1 LLTAK
6 VEPLRRES
14 LLVLPLGAV
23 IISAWYGGLETGL
36 LATFVSAVGLA
47 HLTPTPSSSAV
58 DVVADALRLG
68 VFLLAATLTSW
79 AHKDKARSS
88 LMSRVAGEFLLS
100 EAPNQ
105 TLETVCKMVASHLG
119 ADVYVHFTV
128 PSDGSGLR
136 IDAYG
141 GVAEED
147 VRAIIRAGF
156 PLKTGQRADTRTEL
170 LRSLGIK
177 AYASFPLVARGFVV
191 GTLSFGARKRSKF
204 RPGELE
210 VMRSVAHQAAVA
222 IERRRAEEE
231 RERLVVQLDTER
243 QLLDSVLKTAPVGLA
258 FHDQELRFVRINDV
272 LAEMN
277 GLPPG
282 EHIGRTLWEVLP
294 ALAPKLESIYR
305 QVRETGEPI
314 LEVELSGETPA
325 APGQRRHW
333 LASYYPIR
341 DPDGRVLWLGAVV
354 VETTERKRAEEA
366 LRQQAHIIDQIHDA
380 VISIDLDGQVS
391 GWNNGAE
398 RLFGYAAEEMLGKHF
413 SAVFLAG
420 FALER
425 QLMGPLRA
433 QGNHEMEVQVRRKSG
448 ETFDAHVSL
457 SMLRDG
463 EGIPT
468 KMVAYFIDTTAQK
481 RAERERVAALA
492 GVACAL
498 HDGCLQTL
506 AGVNLRLESSR
517 ELIRRARYAEALAEL
532 AHLQAEIVSQHDE
545 LRNYVRDLAGVE
557 ERRAARRST
566 SDTHV
571 SVSANFSASSTE
583 VDEVLQIVREAVA
596 NVDRHACA
604 SSTAI
609 VVWAEDGELR
619 IAVDDDGVGFPA
631 DGKPPWSI
639 AFRVDR
645 AGGNVRLERGV
656 PGAHV
661 RIALPQP
668 AA

>member
-1 LLTAK
+1 
-6 VEPLRRES
+6 
-14 LLVLPLGAV
+14 V
-23 IISAWYGGLETGL
+23 IVSAWYGGLATGL
-36 LATFVSAVGLA
+36 LATFVTAVGVGYLG
-47 HLTPTPSSSAV
+47 PTPSAF
-58 DVVADALRLG
+58 DGFDDALRFG
-68 VFLLAATLTSW
+68 VFLLTATLTSW
-79 AHKDKARSS
+79 AHKGKARSS
-88 LMSRVAGEFLLS
+88 LLSGAAGEFLLS

-105 TLETVCKMVASHLG
+105 ALETVCKMVAAHLG
-119 ADVYVHFTV
+119 ADVYVLCTV
-128 PSDGSGLR
+128 ASDGSGPRL
-136 IDAYG
+136 DAYG
-141 GVAEED
+141 GIAEED
-147 VRAIIRAGF
+147 ARAIIRVHF
-156 PLKTGQRADTRTEL
+156 PLKTGQRVDTQTEL
-170 LRSLGIK
+170 LRSLGIG
-177 AYASFPLVARGFVV
+177 AYASFPLVARGFLV
-191 GTLSFGARKRSKF
+191 GTLSFGARARSEF
-204 RPGELE
+204 PPAELE
-210 VMRSVAHQAAVA
+210 VIRCVADQAAVA

-231 RERLVVQLDTER
+231 RERLVVQLDAER

-272 LAEMN
+272 LAEID
-277 GLPPG
+277 GVPP
-282 EHIGRTLWEVLP
+282 EDHIGRTLWEVLP
-294 ALAPKLESIYR
+294 ALAPKLESIHR

-341 DPDGRVLWLGAVV
+341 GPDGRILWVGAVV
-354 VETTERKRAEEA
+354 VETTERRRAEEA
-366 LRQQAHIIDQIHDA
+366 LRQQAQIIDQIHDA
-380 VISIDLDGQVS
+380 VISIDLDGRVS

-413 SAVFLAG
+413 SALFLAE
-420 FALER
+420 FSLER
-425 QLMGPLRA
+425 QVMGPLKA

-448 ETFDAHVSL
+448 EVLDTHVSL

-463 EGIPT
+463 AGIPT
-468 KMVAYFIDTTAQK
+468 NMVAYFMDTTAQK
-481 RAERERVAALA
+481 RAEQERAAALA

-506 AGVNLRLESSR
+506 AGINLRLESSR
-517 ELIRRARYAEALAEL
+517 ELIRRARYGEALAEL
-532 AHLQAEIVSQHDE
+532 THLQAEIVHEHDE
-545 LRNYVRDLAGVE
+545 LRSYVRDLAGVK
-557 ERRAARRST
+557 ERQASRRVPT
-566 SDTHV
+566 DTRV
-571 SVSANFSASSTE
+571 SVSANFSGSSAE
-583 VDEVLQIVREAVA
+583 VGEVLQIVREAVA
-596 NVDRHACA
+596 NVDRHAGA

-609 VVWAEDGELR
+609 AVWTEGGELR

-645 AGGNVRLERGV
+645 AGGHLRLERGV